1 MATGDDRRIDQPRY
15 EIEFLPGAA
24 RQLEKLPVAAR
35 PLVVGAIDGLSGEPR
50 PDGAKLLS
58 GASHERI
65 WRLAVG
71 EYRILY
77 QVRDTVLL
85 VLIVRVADRRDVYN
99 VTTIRRLLRQIRGA
113 R

>member
-1 MATGDDRRIDQPRY
+1 VTTGDDRRSDRPRH

-24 RQLEKLPVAAR
+24 RQLEKLPNVGRAA
-35 PLVVGAIDGLSGEPR
+35 VMVAIDGLADDPR

-58 GASHERI
+58 GTSDQRI

-71 EYRILY
+71 DYRVLY
-77 QVRDTVLL
+77 QVMESVLL
-85 VLIVRVADRRDVYN
+85 VPIVRVADRREVYN
-99 VTTIRRLLRQIRGA
+99 PTTIRRLLKQIRGA

>member
-1 MATGDDRRIDQPRY
+1 MTQEGDSDNDGPHY

-24 RQLEKLPVAAR
+24 RQLEKLPISGRNLVAN
-35 PLVVGAIDGLSGEPR
+35 AIDGLSEEPR

-58 GASHERI
+58 GTSGERI

-71 EYRILY
+71 DYRVLY
-77 QVRDTVLL
+77 QVNDSVLL
-85 VLIVRVADRRDVYN
+85 VLIVRVADRREAYN
-99 VTTIRRLLRQIRGA
+99 PTTIRRLLKQIRGS